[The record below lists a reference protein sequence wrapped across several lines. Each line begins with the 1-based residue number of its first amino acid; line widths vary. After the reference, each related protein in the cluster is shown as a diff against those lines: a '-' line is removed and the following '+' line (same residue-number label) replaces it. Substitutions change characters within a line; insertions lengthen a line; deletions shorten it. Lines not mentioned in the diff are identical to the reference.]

1 MNVFL
6 TGQINC
12 GKSTIINNFLEGYNG
27 KAAGYRTIRAK
38 THLDDF
44 FGVYLL
50 DINDIKKDMNKK
62 NRAGTCFADKS
73 LVCHENIFNTLGVKM
88 LEGYSQADIVIMDEI
103 GALEKDCTLFLDK
116 ISEVLDSEANV
127 MGVIK
132 QKDTLFLN
140 EIKLRADVK
149 IIEITGRNNKEAL
162 EEVKRLFYL

>member
-12 GKSTIINNFLEGYNG
+12 GKSTIINKFLEGYKG

-50 DINDIKKDMNKK
+50 EINESKK
-62 NRAGTCFADKS
+62 NMNEKNRSGTCFADKS
-73 LVCHENIFNTLGVKM
+73 LICHEYVFNTLGVKL

-103 GALEKDCTLFLDK
+103 GGLEKDCTLFLNK
-116 ISEVLDSEANV
+116 ISEVLDSDANV
-127 MGVIK
+127 LGVIK
-132 QKDTLFLN
+132 QKDTPYLN
-140 EIKLRADVK
+140 GIKQRADVR